1 MIAPSMIVAP
11 MIVATAGHVD
21 HGKTS
26 LVRRLTGVDTDRL
39 PEEKRRGLTIDLGFA
54 YANLPDGTR
63 IGFVD
68 VPGHERFL
76 RTMLAGVMGI
86 DSALLVV
93 AADDGPM
100 PQTREHLA
108 ILGLI
113 GVAEL
118 SVAVS
123 KIDRVSP
130 TRVAEVAEAMR
141 ELAATHGFARV
152 PILPVSSESGEGF
165 PDLQAHLAAR
175 ARTRVARRTGVGFRL
190 AVDRCFTLPGAG
202 TIVTGTVAAGR
213 AQVGD
218 LLLLTPRGTQ
228 LRVRS
233 IHAQDRDSDEARAGE
248 RCALAIAGAR
258 LDRAQVQRGD
268 WIVTPDLHAPTRR
281 FDAHVRPWGD
291 AMLRPGLPVHVHL
304 GTADIGGRL
313 TLLSDAIAAEGGFVR
328 IALDREAAV
337 LHGDRVVIRD
347 HAARRTLAGG
357 RVVDP
362 FPPVRHVA
370 RASRMPVLRALDEP
384 DPTAALRAL
393 LGVEGSVYLQGFAR
407 ARNLDPAG
415 LHIGEARRIGRP
427 GAAVLVSDPAYDT
440 LGCTTLDALAEWHR
454 REPASGGPNK
464 AALVQVLS
472 ARADR
477 PVIEAVIADLVAS
490 GGVLREGATLRLA
503 GHAPRLSEQDEAL
516 WSRVEPA
523 LVQSGLR
530 PPRVRELAARFDC
543 APEEMER
550 SLMRFETFGFV
561 LRVAPNRFFPPET
574 IGRLAAVAGELAAAS
589 DEGGFAAG
597 QFAVETGIGRN
608 LAIQVLEFLDRIGVT
623 RRVGELRHVVRSV
636 DDALG

>member
-1 MIAPSMIVAP
+1 

-39 PEEKRRGLTIDLGFA
+39 PEEKRRGLTIELGFA
-54 YANLPDGTR
+54 YADLPDGTR

-76 RTMLAGVMGI
+76 RNMLAGVMGI

-108 ILGLI
+108 ILDLI

-118 SVAVS
+118 SVVVS
-123 KIDRVSP
+123 KTDRVSP
-130 TRVAEVAEAMR
+130 ARVAEVGEALR
-141 ELAATHGFARV
+141 QLLSDSGFPAIS
-152 PILPVSSESGEGF
+152 ILPVSSETGEGIAA
-165 PDLQAHLAAR
+165 LQAHLAAR
-175 ARTRVARRTGVGFRL
+175 SRARVPRPGGIGFRL

-213 AQVGD
+213 ARVGD

-228 LRVRS
+228 VRVRS
-233 IHAQDRDSDEARAGE
+233 IHAQDRDSEEARTGE
-248 RCALAIAGAR
+248 RCALAIAGTR

-268 WIVTPDLHAPTRR
+268 WIVTPDLHAPTQR
-281 FDAHVRPWGD
+281 FDAYVRPWGD
-291 AMLRPGLPVHVHL
+291 ATLRPGLPVHVHL

-313 TLLSDAIAAEGGFVR
+313 TLLSETIGAEGGFVR
-328 IALDREAAV
+328 IALDRETAL

-362 FPPVRHVA
+362 FPPARHVA
-370 RASRMPVLRALDEP
+370 RASRLPVLRALDEP
-384 DPTAALRAL
+384 DPAAALQTL
-393 LGVEGSVYLQGFAR
+393 LAAEGCVDMQGFAR
-407 ARNLDPAG
+407 VRNLDPAG
-415 LHIGEARRIGRP
+415 LDLGTARRIGRP
-427 GAAVLVSDPAYDT
+427 DCAVLVSDATYDA
-440 LGCTTLDALAEWHR
+440 LCRATLDALTEWHR
-454 REPASGGPNK
+454 REPAAIGPAK
-464 AALVQVLS
+464 ATLLQALS
-472 ARADR
+472 TRSDR
-477 PVIEAVIADLVAS
+477 PVVEAVLADLVTS
-490 GGVLREGATLRLA
+490 GAIQRDGAALRLPE
-503 GHAPRLSEQDEAL
+503 HTPRLSEQDEAL
-516 WSRVEPA
+516 WSRLAPILAE
-523 LVQSGLR
+523 SGLR
-530 PPRVRELAARFDC
+530 PPRVRELAAQLDR
-543 APEEMER
+543 APDVMER
-550 SLMRFETFGFV
+550 ALMRFEAFGRV

-574 IGRLAAVAGELAAAS
+574 IARLAAIAETLSAAAE
-589 DEGGFAAG
+589 EGGFPAG

-623 RRVGELRHVVRSV
+623 KRVGELRHVVRSIE
-636 DDALG
+636 DALG

>member
-1 MIAPSMIVAP
+1 

-39 PEEKRRGLTIDLGFA
+39 PEEKRRGLTIELGFA

-100 PQTREHLA
+100 SQTREHLA
-108 ILGLI
+108 ILDLI

-118 SVAVS
+118 SVVVS
-123 KIDRVSP
+123 KTDRVSP
-130 TRVAEVAEAMR
+130 ARVAEVDEAMR
-141 ELAATHGFARV
+141 TLAAASGFPEASV
-152 PILPVSSESGEGF
+152 LHVSSETGDGIAA
-165 PDLQAHLAAR
+165 LQAHLAAR
-175 ARTRVARRTGVGFRL
+175 SRARIVRPAGAGFRL

-213 AQVGD
+213 ARVGD

-233 IHAQDRDSDEARAGE
+233 IHAQDRNSEEARTGE
-248 RCALAIAGAR
+248 RCALAITGAR

-268 WIVTPDLHAPTRR
+268 WIVAPDLHAPTQR

-291 AMLRPGLPVHVHL
+291 AALRPGLPVHVHL
-304 GTADIGGRL
+304 GTADTSGRL
-313 TLLSDAIAAEGGFVR
+313 TLLSEAIGAKGGFVR
-328 IALDREAAV
+328 VTLDRQAAL

-357 RVVDP
+357 RIIDP

-370 RASRMPVLRALDEP
+370 RASRLPVLRALDEP
-384 DPTAALRAL
+384 DALTALQAL
-393 LGVEGSVYLQGFAR
+393 LDVEGCIDIDGFAR
-407 ARNLDPAG
+407 TRNLDPAG
-415 LHIGEARRIGRP
+415 LDLGAARRIGRP
-427 GAAVLVSDPAYDT
+427 GGIVLVSDATYDA
-440 LGCTTLDALAEWHR
+440 LCRATLDALADCHR
-454 REPASGGPNK
+454 REPALAGPGK
-464 AALVQVLS
+464 AMLLQTLS

-477 PVIEAVIADLVAS
+477 PVIEAVIADLIAS
-490 GGVLREGATLRLA
+490 GAVQRQGATLRLR

-516 WSRVEPA
+516 WLRVAPILA
-523 LVQSGLR
+523 GSALR
-530 PPRVRELAARFDC
+530 PPRVRELAALLDH
-543 APEEMER
+543 APDAMER
-550 SLMRFETFGFV
+550 SLMRFEAFGLV

-574 IGRLAAVAGELAAAS
+574 IARLAAVAGALAAAS
-589 DEGGFAAG
+589 EEGGFAAG

-608 LAIQVLEFLDRIGVT
+608 LAIQVLEFLDRAGVT
-623 RRVGELRHVVRSV
+623 KRIGELRHVIRSV

>member
-1 MIAPSMIVAP
+1 

-39 PEEKRRGLTIDLGFA
+39 PEEKRRGLTIELGFA
-54 YANLPDGTR
+54 YADLPDGTR

-76 RTMLAGVMGI
+76 RNMLAGVMGI

-108 ILGLI
+108 ILDLI

-118 SVAVS
+118 SVVVT
-123 KIDRVSP
+123 KTDRVSP
-130 TRVAEVAEAMR
+130 ARVAEVSEALR
-141 ELAATHGFARV
+141 QLVSESGFPATT
-152 PILPVSSESGEGF
+152 ILPVSSETGEGIAA
-165 PDLQAHLAAR
+165 LQAHLAAR
-175 ARTRVARRTGVGFRL
+175 SRARVARPSGAGFRL

-213 AQVGD
+213 ARVDD

-228 LRVRS
+228 VRVRS
-233 IHAQDRDSDEARAGE
+233 IHAQDRDSEEARTGE
-248 RCALAIAGAR
+248 RCALAIAGTR
-258 LDRAQVQRGD
+258 LDRTQVQRGD
-268 WIVTPDLHAPTRR
+268 WIVAPDLHAPTQR
-281 FDAHVRPWGD
+281 FDAHVRPWGE
-291 AMLRPGLPVHVHL
+291 AALRPGLPVHVHV

-313 TLLSDAIAAEGGFVR
+313 TLLSDAVGSEGGFVR

-337 LHGDRVVIRD
+337 LHGDRLVVRD
-347 HAARRTLAGG
+347 QAARRTLAGG

-370 RASRMPVLRALDEP
+370 RAARLPVLRVLDEP
-384 DPTAALRAL
+384 DPAAALQAL
-393 LGVEGSVYLQGFAR
+393 LGVEGCVDVQGFSR
-407 ARNLDPAG
+407 VRNLDSASLDLGP
-415 LHIGEARRIGRP
+415 ARRIGRP
-427 GAAVLVSDPAYDT
+427 GSLVLISDATYDA
-440 LGCTTLDALAEWHR
+440 LCRATLDALADWHR
-454 REPASGGPNK
+454 REPASAGPGK
-464 AALVQVLS
+464 ATLLQSMS

-490 GGVLREGATLRLA
+490 GAVERAGAALRLA
-503 GHAPRLSEQDEAL
+503 SHAPRLSEQDEAL
-516 WSRVEPA
+516 WSQLAPILME
-523 LVQSGLR
+523 SGLR
-530 PPRVRELAARFDC
+530 PPRVRELAALLDR
-543 APEEMER
+543 APDAMER
-550 SLMRFETFGFV
+550 ALMRFEAFGLV

-574 IGRLAAVAGELAAAS
+574 VACLAVIAGTLAAAAE
-589 DEGGFAAG
+589 EGGFPAG
-597 QFAVETGIGRN
+597 QFAIETGIGRN
-608 LAIQVLEFLDRIGVT
+608 LAIQVLEFLDRMGVT
-623 RRVGELRHVVRSV
+623 KRVGELRHVVRSV